1 MLRRDPVDRVSFSLL
16 DYPIAFD
23 LPHYLPLSAWLGHLP
38 FGMLLVA
45 LMRPR
50 ILVELGTHSGASF
63 MGFCQAVHTLG
74 LETRCYAVDTW
85 KGDDQAGNYDESVFL
100 NLAAYHAQH
109 YDSFARLLRMTF
121 DEALPY
127 FADGSIDLL
136 HIDGLH
142 TYEAVRHDFESWL
155 PKLSARGVILFHDIN
170 VRERN
175 FGVWRLWD
183 ELKTRWPS
191 FEVYHD
197 HGLGVLAVGPDAPEP
212 VRALCALDSVAA
224 LRLRALLAALADRI
238 HGRFRLE
245 EARAALAQQQQLTEQ
260 YRQWHAIALA
270 DADTLRARVQQM
282 EADWQALEQAN
293 LSLHD
298 QIQRQTDQIGALREQ
313 LEDCERTSQAALA
326 DLDRRWLTALSQQRA
341 DAWRAHLYARD
352 YLAIA
357 RVFGRPYRVLRKG
370 GRALRRIMRPDRT
383 DNWDYISPAFLKLR
397 DDTAL
402 FVGHDPRWKLQLSED
417 FSPPGSYVFYR
428 IPGPTTGSIAGL
440 QFAVVYT
447 GAWKDGAI
455 GVELVIDKRIVAQK
469 LHLLDPL
476 DLSQPVTLDF
486 APVEARGHTIEI
498 RVFSENVSGELRVFE
513 LRRSVLGKLLR
524 RPFIGIML
532 A

>member
-1 MLRRDPVDRVSFSLL
+1 
-16 DYPIAFD
+16 
-23 LPHYLPLSAWLGHLP
+23 
-38 FGMLLVA
+38 LLVA
-45 LMRPR
+45 LARPR
-50 ILVELGTHSGASF
+50 ILVELGTYNGASF

-85 KGDDQAGNYDESVFL
+85 QGDAHAGDYDGDAVFTAL
-100 NLAAYHAQH
+100 NSYNQHH

-136 HIDGLH
+136 HIDGMH
-142 TYEAVRHDFESWL
+142 TYEAVKHDFESWL
-155 PKLSARGVILFHDIN
+155 PKLSDRSVVLFHDIN
-170 VRERN
+170 VRERD

-183 ELKTRWPS
+183 ELKARWPS
-191 FEVYHD
+191 FEVYND
-197 HGLGVLAVGPDAPEP
+197 HGLGVLAVGANVPDP
-212 VRALCALDSVAA
+212 VRALCALDGVEA

-245 EARAALAQQQQLTEQ
+245 EARSALAQQQQLTEQ

-270 DADTLRARVQQM
+270 DADNLRARVQQM
-282 EADWQALEQAN
+282 EADWAALEQAN

-298 QIQRQTDQIGALREQ
+298 QIQRQTDQIRALQTQ
-313 LEDCERTSQAALA
+313 LENAERTYQETLL
-326 DLDRRWLTALSQQRA
+326 DLDRQRLAALSAQRVS
-341 DAWRAHLYARD
+341 AWQAHLYARD

-357 RVFGRPYRVLRKG
+357 RVFGRPYRMIRKG
-370 GRALRRIMRPDRT
+370 GRALKRIVRPERT
-383 DNWDYISPAFLKLR
+383 DHWNHVSPAFLKLR

-428 IPGPTTGSIAGL
+428 ILGPTTGSIAAL

-447 GAWKDGAI
+447 GEWKDGAI
-455 GVELVIDKRIVAQK
+455 GVELVIDQRIVAQK

-476 DLSQPVTLDF
+476 DFNQPVTLDF
-486 APVEARGHTIEI
+486 PPVDASGHTLEI
-498 RVFSENVSGELRVFE
+498 RLFSEKVSGELRVFE

-524 RPFIGIML
+524 RPFMGVVL
-532 A
+532 V

>member
-1 MLRRDPVDRVSFSLL
+1 MLRRDTADSVSFSPL
-16 DYPIAFD
+16 DHPIAFD
-23 LPHYLPLSAWLGHLP
+23 LPHYLQLSAWMGHLP
-38 FGMLLVA
+38 FGMLLVS
-45 LMRPR
+45 LTRPR
-50 ILVELGTHSGASF
+50 ILVELGTHSGVSF

-85 KGDDQAGNYDESVFL
+85 QGDDQAGHYDESVFV
-100 NLAAYHAQH
+100 NLAAYNAQH

-136 HIDGLH
+136 HIDGMH
-142 TYEAVRHDFESWL
+142 TYDAVRHDFESWL
-155 PKLSARGVILFHDIN
+155 PKLSARGVVLFHDIN
-170 VRERN
+170 VRERD

-191 FEVYHD
+191 FEVYND
-197 HGLGVLAVGPDAPEP
+197 HGLGVLAVGADVPEP
-212 VRALCALDSVAA
+212 VRALCALDGVGA
-224 LRLRALLAALADRI
+224 LRLRSLLAALADRI

-260 YRQWHAIALA
+260 YRQWHAIALGDA
-270 DADTLRARVQQM
+270 DALRARVQQM
-282 EADWQALEQAN
+282 ESDWQALEQAN

-298 QIQRQTDQIGALREQ
+298 QIQRQTDQIRALQTQ
-313 LEDCERTSQAALA
+313 LEEDRNTYQAALV
-326 DLDRRWLTALSQQRA
+326 DLDRQRLTALSQQRA
-341 DAWRAHLYARD
+341 YAWQAHLYARD
-352 YLAIA
+352 YLAMA

-370 GRALRRIMRPDRT
+370 GRALKRIVRPNRT
-383 DNWDYISPAFLKLR
+383 DNWNYISPAFFKLR
-397 DDTAL
+397 DDTTL
-402 FVGHDPRWKLQLSED
+402 FIGYDPRWRLQLSED

-428 IPGPTTGSIAGL
+428 IPGPTTGSIAAL

-447 GAWKDGAI
+447 GAQKDGAI
-455 GVELVIDKRIVAQK
+455 GVELVIDERIVAQK

-476 DLSQPVTLDF
+476 DLNQPVTLNF
-486 APVEARGHTIEI
+486 PPVEASGHTIEI
-498 RVFSENVSGELRVFE
+498 RLFSENVSGELRVFE

-524 RPFIGIML
+524 RPFIGIVL